1 MNSHHDMPSPQLER
15 DAFGA
20 LRLAGSAGEP
30 EAVTPVR
37 AFPLS
42 APGEGVSLVGAD
54 GRERFWIERMD
65 ALPPATRA
73 LIEEAL
79 APRDFAPVL
88 LRLESVSSFGVPSTW
103 QVRTD
108 RGDTTLILEGE
119 EDIRRLPGLPGGNA
133 LLITDSQ
140 GIVFLVPDSKALDR
154 PSRKLLERFL

>member
-1 MNSHHDMPSPQLER
+1 MNSRHDMPSPQLER

-73 LIEEAL
+73 LIEETL

-103 QVRTD
+103 EVRTD
-108 RGDTTLILEGE
+108 RGDTRFVLKAE
-119 EDIRRLPGLPGGNA
+119 EDIRRLEGGA
-133 LLITDSQ
+133 LLISSAHGVQ
-140 GIVFLVPDSKALDR
+140 FRVPDPKALDR
-154 PSRKLLERFL
+154 HSRRLLERFL